1 MISLH
6 ITSKN
11 IHNTLYIVTYEDSI
25 LIAISS
31 IETR

>member
-11 IHNTLYIVTYEDSI
+11 IHNIYIVTYEYFYTYRNFI
-25 LIAISS
+25 N
-31 IETR
+31 

>member
-11 IHNTLYIVTYEDSI
+11 IHNTLYIVTYEDFYTYRHFI
-25 LIAISS
+25 N
-31 IETR
+31 